1 MTGRASLIAAAALA
15 AIAAGW
21 FLLRPP
27 ETVNGAG
34 KPAVVA
40 GKNDVATGSQGGM
53 AASAPAEAPPKAMPP
68 VPRTATPTAKATLFN
83 EYLSAT
89 SYRAIYDR
97 LLGSA
102 EGSSPEGKY
111 VLYEILRRCAEVT
124 ERDWRRPIQRPTVT
138 KREEFL
144 ASLAPG
150 DPNRERRI
158 AAYEQVAFNK
168 CAGFEGVTITHADL
182 NRMLAESAAGGDPK
196 ARAHTLELDLWASRR
211 SDRRTTLTDE
221 QFNDLKQI
229 AGTKDPEAI
238 MIAGRLMSNSWH
250 EYAVRMVPDGP
261 NVDPRAFHNAFLVL
275 ACDYGAPCD
284 GNNARILQ
292 ACAFQ
297 GHCDA
302 GNLRDYL
309 FYYGISP
316 HDSELV
322 GQYRTLLR
330 EAIETGDWGRFNVA
344 RGPVPTGAPRIFFGP
359 GPR

>member
-1 MTGRASLIAAAALA
+1 MGRYSLLAGGAVA
-15 AIAAGW
+15 AIVAGW
-21 FLLRPP
+21 FLLQPP
-27 ETVNGAG
+27 EMAP
-34 KPAVVA
+34 PAPKA
-40 GKNDVATGSQGGM
+40 EAAAPGKNGHST
-53 AASAPAEAPPKAMPP
+53 AASPAPVALPDVRP
-68 VPRTATPTAKATLFN
+68 VALPVVPNTPTPVAKPTLFN
-83 EYLSAT
+83 EYLAAK

-97 LLGSA
+97 LVNSG

-124 ERDWRRPIQRPTVT
+124 ERDWRRPIQRPTV
-138 KREEFL
+138 
-144 ASLAPG
+144 A
-150 DPNRERRI
+150 NRERRI

-168 CAGFEGVTITHADL
+168 CAGFEGVSITHADL

-196 ARAHTLELDLWASRR
+196 ARAHTLELDLWSARR
-211 SDRRTTLTDE
+211 GDRRTTLTDE
-221 QFNDLKQI
+221 QFADLRQI
-229 AGTKDPEAI
+229 AETKDPEAI

-250 EYAVRMVPDGP
+250 EYAVRLVPDGP

-275 ACDYGAPCD
+275 ACEYGAPCD

-309 FYYGISP
+309 FFYGVSP
-316 HDSELV
+316 HDSELI

-330 EAIETGDWGRFNVA
+330 QAIETGDWGRFNIA
-344 RGPVPTGAPRIFFGP
+344 RGPLPSGAPRVFFGP